1 MRIPLIL
8 LATVLMVPSMSAPQG
23 NERAMAPAAS
33 ASQAKTQAK
42 TKELPFEERTARQY
56 LDAAE
61 GEFAGF
67 EPPDRAILCHQTA
80 RGMMKYNR
88 DGARE
93 LLHRCIAA
101 TQELTGEKEISEK
114 QQLQGWLVQL
124 LLTYGPEEGETLLT
138 QIEGP
143 GRERVRG
150 SLIDTYVSRKNFDRA
165 MDLVRGVQTSEEGF
179 PYNSVANLMTRLPDD
194 RRGEVISMFSFAL
207 NDFHQRKADQN
218 TIRSEDMATLVVRFW
233 RHIPPDV
240 VLSAVDEVLNKA
252 KESDDAKQHSYISIG
267 NKDGAA
273 SFNST
278 YEYRVFQMLPILREL
293 DAGRAESIERDMTQM
308 KALMNRYPNGIQSLV
323 PTLRDTPKGEN
334 ENSDLSMSIS
344 DNPAGNA
351 DPDAALRV
359 QLRKQIDDIIAQSD
373 KFPKQAIAQ
382 ALSLP
387 MKMQRAGDPK
397 LRALD
402 GIVQAQWK
410 KNPSVAKD
418 AISEMLKIVPDL
430 DSVEGQLQYLV
441 SAANTL
447 LKMED
452 KDSAAK
458 VIDIGMKLGRKQFD
472 DDTKADDPN
481 KAPKPFWPAAAIWRQ
496 FIQLSRKIDNQA
508 ALEKIKDISDPEIQ
522 LFTKIT
528 LSNAWLGLG
537 DGVVSIRTQKKNN
550 NSWSMS
556 GSEKIEDVSLPQ

>member
-1 MRIPLIL
+1 MRNIPLAIT
-8 LATVLMVPSMSAPQG
+8 LAVLCASLPAQDAQKLTPTSAPK
-23 NERAMAPAAS
+23 S
-33 ASQAKTQAK
+33 QAK

-61 GEFAGF
+61 GEFAAY
-67 EPPDRAILCHQTA
+67 EPADRAILCHQTS

-138 QIEGP
+138 QIDGK

-150 SLIDTYVSRKNFDRA
+150 SLIDTYVVKKNFDRA
-165 MDLVRGVQTSEEGF
+165 IDLVRGVQTSEEGF
-179 PYNSVANLMTRLPDD
+179 PYVSVANLMTRLPEEQKGD
-194 RRGEVISMFSFAL
+194 VNSLFTFAL
-207 NDFHQRKADQN
+207 NDFHQRKAEQN

-233 RHIPPDV
+233 RHVPPDV
-240 VLSAVDEVLNKA
+240 ALSAVDEVLSKA
-252 KESDDAKQHSYISIG
+252 KEADDVKQHSYISIG

-273 SFNST
+273 SFNSS

-293 DAGRAESIERDMTQM
+293 DASRAESIERDMTQM

-344 DNPAGNA
+344 DSPAGNA
-351 DPDAALRV
+351 DPDAELRV
-359 QLRKQIDDIIAQSD
+359 QIRKQIDDIIAQAEKS
-373 KFPKQAIAQ
+373 PRQAIAQ

-387 MKMQRAGDPK
+387 MKMQRAGYPK
-397 LRALD
+397 MKALE
-402 GIVQAQWK
+402 GIALTQWK
-410 KNPSVAKD
+410 KSPTVAKE
-418 AISEMLKIVPDL
+418 AIAELLKLAPEVDFVH
-430 DSVEGQLQYLV
+430 DQLQFLV
-441 SAANTL
+441 SATDLL
-447 LKMED
+447 LKMDD

-458 VIDIGMKLGRKQFD
+458 VIDIGMKLGRKQFE

-528 LSNAWLGLG
+528 LANAWLGLG